1 MIKKILIGLGAVLIL
16 IQFIRPDKNDSDD
29 TAYSMFNKYE
39 VSEDVK
45 YVLDV
50 SCMDCHSNKTEYP
63 WYSNVQPV
71 AWFLNDHVVD
81 GKKHLNFSNFTKL
94 PLAIQ
99 YHKFEEI
106 VEMVEEK
113 EMPIPSYTYLGLHP
127 EANLTQGQQD
137 KIMDWSKAQMAYLK
151 ASYPAD
157 SLVRKKRPEKS
168 PSK

>member
-1 MIKKILIGLGAVLIL
+1 MLKKILIGLAVVLVL
-16 IQFIRPDKNDSDD
+16 IQFVRPDKNISDD
-29 TAYSMFNKYE
+29 NTYGISTKYK
-39 VSEDVK
+39 VPEDVN
-45 YVLDV
+45 YILDV

-113 EMPIPSYTYLGLHP
+113 EMPIPSYTYFGLHP

-151 ASYPAD
+151 ATFPAD
-157 SLVRKKRPEKS
+157 SLVRKKRSGKS